1 MGMGGGMP
9 MGSPPLGPPP
19 TAPPAAPV
27 PPPAA
32 AAPPP
37 GPVQPAN
44 IAGGAQVAPIPV
56 SAARAERDAAQN
68 AAKRTGSGPLELARR
83 IAAALNAPDMANV
96 EDFNFFWITAVTV
109 DGRIAV
115 ANNYGLGYFPAQVN
129 LPDQVVMV
137 SADESISPAERAT
150 WATYP
155 ILAVQRWAQE
165 NDTTLRAVIA
175 LEHQFTNADSGVHQ
189 EVLAPEDIPAKG
201 KMAGRDRLQVISPQ
215 ISGRLAQI
223 GDGDLVKILPPAPVD
238 TNPPEDR
245 RSDLW
250 DKVWQPLFSGAS
262 NRGQVHLQA
271 FLAYAEHAQE
281 WAVYEAHAVG
291 DGPGQRRAVADFI
304 YWQHVG
310 QLVAD
315 AIAE

>member
-1 MGMGGGMP
+1 M
-9 MGSPPLGPPP
+9 
-19 TAPPAAPV
+19 
-27 PPPAA
+27 
-32 AAPPP
+32 
-37 GPVQPAN
+37 
-44 IAGGAQVAPIPV
+44 

-83 IAAALNAPDMANV
+83 IAAALNAPDMANAD
-96 EDFNFFWITAVTV
+96 DFNFFWITAVTA
-109 DGRIAV
+109 DGRIVV
-115 ANNYGLGYFPAQVN
+115 ANNYGLGYIPEQVN
-129 LPDQVVMV
+129 LPDQVVMA
-137 SADESISPAERAT
+137 SADESITPAERAS

-155 ILAVQRWAQE
+155 IVAVQHWAQQ

-189 EVLAPEDIPAKG
+189 EMLAPEDIPAKG

-245 RSDLW
+245 RPELW

-271 FLAYAEHAQE
+271 FLEYAAHAQE
-281 WAVYEAHAVG
+281 WAVYGAHAAA
-291 DGPGQRRAVADFI
+291 DGPQQRQAVADFI
-304 YWQHVG
+304 YWQHIG
-310 QLVAD
+310 QLIAD